1 MITRLADRYAPGS
14 FILCRQKLPALN
26 VCFGPEADVDTQIFK
41 KPVQFKFRKVRMLYS
56 YIYNKKWNSI
66 SLEMVRAIK
75 SAINNKISSGYYL
88 AFFNAINE
96 KNP

>member
-1 MITRLADRYAPGS
+1 
-14 FILCRQKLPALN
+14 
-26 VCFGPEADVDTQIFK
+26 
-41 KPVQFKFRKVRMLYS
+41 MLYS